1 MKGRRKTVIVVG
13 LLLVLLGIV
22 WLASVPRTQQP
33 APGLAFVSF
42 TNDLAGKRIATFSI
56 SNAAHRPVLF
66 APVLEVRAEDGKY
79 ERWAAGPPEMPAT
92 ALAADALSP
101 LVTRIPDSG
110 TLWRLRVIWQPK
122 PRKVDYEYA
131 NKLDSLLRFLRRSGP
146 YPAGL
151 VPSARTWHEI
161 VVTPEPLQ
169 ERGAEPTAPRNA
181 PRTRDC
187 ARPGSTPTVAA
198 VDSAVG
204 RFLAVATHRCQW

>member
-22 WLASVPRTQQP
+22 WLASVPRTQQQ
-33 APGLAFVSF
+33 APVLAFVSF

-56 SNAAHRPVLF
+56 SNAAHRPLLF
-66 APVLEVRAEDGKY
+66 APVLEVTTVDGNY

-92 ALAADALSP
+92 ELAADALSP
-101 LVTRIPDSG
+101 LVMRIPDSG

-131 NKLDSLLRFLRRSGP
+131 NTLDSLLRLWRGRRLGP
-146 YPAGL
+146 IPAGL

-169 ERGAEPTAPRNA
+169 ERSAEPTASPNA
-181 PRTRDC
+181 APPNR
-187 ARPGSTPTVAA
+187 
-198 VDSAVG
+198 
-204 RFLAVATHRCQW
+204 

>member
-13 LLLVLLGIV
+13 LLSVLLGIV
-22 WLASVPRTQQP
+22 WLASVPRTQQQ

-66 APVLEVRAEDGKY
+66 APVLEVRTGDGKY

-101 LVTRIPDSG
+101 FVTRIPDSG
-110 TLWRLRVIWQPK
+110 TLWRLRVIWQ
-122 PRKVDYEYA
+122 DEYA
-131 NKLDSLLRFLRRSGP
+131 NKLDSLLRFLRRNAGP
-146 YPAGL
+146 YQTGF
-151 VPSARTWHEI
+151 VPSARIWHEI

-169 ERGAEPTAPRNA
+169 ERGAEPTASPNA
-181 PRTRDC
+181 AP
-187 ARPGSTPTVAA
+187 P
-198 VDSAVG
+198 
-204 RFLAVATHRCQW
+204 HR